1 MVHKRWVALAAVVG
15 LVALTINAQA
25 QATHL
30 VFPSLSP
37 VGSSESKFFNAWA
50 MKVNDAAK
58 GTLNVEI
65 RDGTSLANFG
75 NVYERVMDD
84 VIQIGWA
91 QQAFVAGKFPLSG
104 VVGLPFLVDNDV
116 AGSVAF
122 WRLYKSGLL
131 DNEYKGI
138 EPLWIALMGATGL
151 HLAKAPATLDNL
163 KGLKIRVNAKV
174 TSDVVTRLGGA
185 PISLAADDMYEGLQ
199 RGTIDGVTT
208 SWAAF
213 EPYRLFEVTTYHVEA
228 PLGEAPAMFFMT
240 KAKFDT
246 LPKVAQEALTANSGE
261 AAARAWG
268 VRNVDQTK
276 LMREKTL
283 ALPGQKVV
291 QLSPQQYA
299 LWKKAVEPVVAG
311 WENDNPG
318 GDKVVT
324 EFRKLYAEAAASK

>member
-1 MVHKRWVALAAVVG
+1 MIRTRWAALAAVIG
-15 LVALTINAQA
+15 LVALTTHTKAQA
-25 QATHL
+25 VHL

-50 MKVNDAAK
+50 KKVNDAAN
-58 GTLNVEI
+58 GTLNVEV

-75 NVYERVMDD
+75 NVYERVTDD

-131 DNEYKGI
+131 NNEYQGI
-138 EPLWIALMGATGL
+138 VPLWVALMGATGL

-163 KGLKIRVNAKV
+163 HGLKIRVNAKV

-199 RGTIDGVTT
+199 RGTIDGVMT

-240 KAKFDT
+240 KSKFDS
-246 LPKVAQEALTANSGE
+246 LPKLAQEALMSNSGA

-268 VRNVDQTK
+268 MRNVDQTK
-276 LMREKTL
+276 VMRDKTL
-283 ALPGQKVV
+283 SLPGQKVV
-291 QLSPQQYA
+291 QLSAQQYA
-299 LWKKAVEPVVAG
+299 SWKKAVEPVITS
-311 WENDNPG
+311 WEKDNPG

>member
-1 MVHKRWVALAAVVG
+1 MLRRRWIALAAFVG
-15 LVALTINAQA
+15 FIALTGQVRAQA
-25 QATHL
+25 VHL

-37 VGSSESKFFNAWA
+37 VGSSESRFFNAWA
-50 MKVNDAAK
+50 KKVNDASK
-58 GTLNVEI
+58 DTLNVEI

-75 NVYERVMDD
+75 NVYERVTDD

-138 EPLWIALMGATGL
+138 QPLWVALMGATGL
-151 HLAKAPATLDNL
+151 HLAKAPPTLDNL
-163 KGLKIRVNAKV
+163 NGLKIRVNAKV

-240 KAKFDT
+240 KAKFDS
-246 LPKVAQEALTANSGE
+246 LPKDAQEALTSNSGE
-261 AAARAWG
+261 PAARAWG
-268 VRNVDQTK
+268 MRNVDQTK
-276 LMREKTL
+276 VMREKTL
-283 ALPGQKVV
+283 ALAGQKVV
-291 QLSPQQYA
+291 ELSAQQYA
-299 LWKKAVEPVVAG
+299 AWKKAVEPVVTG
-311 WENDNPG
+311 WEKDNPG
-318 GDKVVT
+318 GDKVVI
-324 EFRKLYAEAAASK
+324 EFRKLYAEAVAAK